1 MEINRGK
8 LDELYKEWSGEH
20 HTTNSN
26 KPTHDSA
33 ECTDFAEYCLKYGM
47 SGFNEQDLIQF
58 WKDAN
63 SYQSID
69 VTCFDI
75 EEFKDNWI
83 RDKIGHEAL
92 DGANGVTTE
101 KEALHID
108 SVMPRFSVSLVYQNA
123 TNIMLRCLILNA
135 KDKSNALVEA
145 MEHFAK
151 EADGMGLVLKTVI
164 ELNEA

>member
-1 MEINRGK
+1 
-8 LDELYKEWSGEH
+8 
-20 HTTNSN
+20 
-26 KPTHDSA
+26 
-33 ECTDFAEYCLKYGM
+33 M

-69 VTCFDI
+69 LACFNI

-83 RDKIGHEAL
+83 RDKIGHEVL
-92 DGANGVTTE
+92 EKANDVDTE

-108 SVMPRFSVSLVYQNA
+108 SVMPRFSVSLVYQNVKS
-123 TNIMLRCLILNA
+123 IMLRTLILNA
-135 KDKSNALVEA
+135 KDEANALLETI
-145 MEHFAK
+145 EYFKK
-151 EADGMGLVLKTVI
+151 ETDGMGLVLKAII